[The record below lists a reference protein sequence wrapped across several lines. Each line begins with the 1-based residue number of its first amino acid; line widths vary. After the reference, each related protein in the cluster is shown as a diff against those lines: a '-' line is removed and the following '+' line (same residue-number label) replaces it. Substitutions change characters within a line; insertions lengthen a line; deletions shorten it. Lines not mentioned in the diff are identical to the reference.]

1 MPYSSGTFSLY
12 TPGNPVVTGTVISS
26 TWANNTLS
34 DIATGLTTC
43 LLKDGTQTVTADISF
58 GAYAIEA
65 NNFYGRNY
73 LLNGGFSVVQRG
85 AGPFTSATNP
95 ANNDDTY
102 LLDQWILLS
111 DGNDVVDV
119 SRITTAAQ
127 KATASF
133 GALRSDIETEDLK
146 FGYLQILSN
155 NKSGTLW
162 NGGSGVV
169 SLSFTTISSVSLT
182 IKAAVLSWTG
192 TADTVTSDIISAWG
206 ADGVTPTYIANVT
219 SENVSAAITST
230 TSLTRHT
237 IENISL
243 DTAATN
249 NIMVFIWC
257 DDMTQAVA
265 DTWDISGIK
274 LEPGRVSTPYIE
286 RPYEEELNDA
296 QFYFWRQTRTAS
308 SEVLAVGFNA
318 STTVAAH
325 AVFFPR
331 VMRTTPTLSVSDVGN
346 FVVNDTGATPD
357 TTNIATSVV
366 SPRSATIAATVAA
379 GLTDGQGSYL
389 TFDATSGAFMQFTAE
404 L

>member
-1 MPYSSGTFSLY
+1 MSYSSGTFSLY
-12 TPGNPVVTGTVISS
+12 TPGNPVVTGTTISS

-65 NNFYGRNY
+65 NNFYGRNF
-73 LLNGGFSVVQRG
+73 LLNGGFSVVQCG

-102 LLDQWILLS
+102 LIDQWILLS

-127 KATASF
+127 KATASY

-162 NGGSGVV
+162 NGATGTV
-169 SLSFTTISSVSLT
+169 SLSFSTISSVSLT
-182 IKAAVLSWTG
+182 IKAAVLAWTG

-230 TSLTRHT
+230 TSLTRYT
-237 IENISL
+237 IENIAL

-249 NIMVFIWC
+249 NIMVFIWS
-257 DDMTQAVA
+257 DDMSQAVA
-265 DTWDISGIK
+265 DTWDISGVK

-286 RPYEEELNDA
+286 SPYEAELKDC
-296 QFYFWRQTRTAS
+296 QYYFYRLTRAAT
-308 SEVLAVGFNA
+308 SENVGVGFSTSTTTSLAVQY
-318 STTVAAH
+318 
-325 AVFFPR
+325 FPV
-331 VMRTTPTLSVSDVGN
+331 VMRIAPTMSVSNVGD
-346 FVVNDTGATPD
+346 FTIVD
-357 TTNIATSVV
+357 TTAGVDTSNLV
-366 SPRSATIAATVAA
+366 SAIMSTRSCTMTATVAA
-379 GLTDGQGSYL
+379 GLTDGQGSVV
-389 TFDATSGAFMQFTAE
+389 TFDGTAGGFIQFTAE